1 MLNASKAGFRRL
13 LPLLRPHLRQLM
25 TGGLCMVVYVGSFP
39 VLVSLAGELFPALG
53 SKDLSR
59 VLQLIAQAVL
69 IFAVQKL
76 AQFGQDS
83 LLAEPA
89 LLVSQRL
96 RRELFSTLQRVE
108 LGALE
113 KLSAG
118 DLTYRLTEDADRV
131 SEVLYKTI
139 HDTVPSVLQLLVVLG
154 TMLWLD
160 WKLTIAIL
168 LLAPVIVWLISLFGA
183 QVMRATERSQ
193 KKVSELAGLL
203 GEAIEGLPLVR
214 AFAAEPWLQ
223 DRFEQEI
230 SQHRQAR
237 QRTYL
242 LVALQHPV
250 VGIIE
255 VIGLFAVL
263 GLAAWRIES
272 GDLTIPG
279 LSSYLTGLIV
289 LIDPIAHVTNN
300 FNEFQ
305 QGQASLRRL
314 REIEQE
320 PLEPSDPADSVSL
333 GDVKGALSLESLSF
347 HYVPGQTVLDRLDLQ
362 VPAGSVLAVV
372 GPSGAGK
379 STLFSLLLRFN
390 TAQQGSILLDGVDI
404 SSMRSRELRK
414 RVALVPQR
422 TTVFSGSIAEAI
434 RVKGALSLESL
445 SFHYVKGQTVL
456 DRLDLQVP
464 AGSVLAVVGPSGAGK
479 STLFSLLLRFNT
491 AQQGSILLD
500 GVDISS
506 MRSREL
512 RKRVALVPQR
522 TTVFSGSI
530 AEAIRFGRRATHEQ
544 MVSAARLANADDFI
558 QALPDGYNT
567 KLEERG
573 SNLSG
578 GQLQRIAIARAVLGD
593 PAILLLDEATSALDA
608 EAEAA
613 VQLGLNRAMADRTV
627 IVIAHRLATV
637 QEADK
642 IVVLE
647 HGRIV
652 ELGSHAELMNAYGRY
667 RDLCERQ
674 IIRGVEVT

>member
-1 MLNASKAGFRRL
+1 MFQPSKAGFRRL
-13 LPLLRPHLRQLM
+13 IPLLRPHLRQLLA
-25 TGGLCMVVYVGSFP
+25 GGGCMLIYVGSFP
-39 VLVSLAGELFPALG
+39 LLVRLAGDLFPALG
-53 SKDLSR
+53 SRDLNR
-59 VLQLIAQAVL
+59 VMQLIGQGVL

-76 AQFGQDS
+76 AQFGQDA
-83 LLAEPA
+83 LLAGPA
-89 LLVSQRL
+89 LQVSQRL
-96 RRELFSTLQRVE
+96 RRDLFSTLQRVE

-160 WKLTIAIL
+160 WKLTLAIL
-168 LLAPVIVWLISLFGA
+168 LLAPVIVWLISVFGA

-223 DRFEQEI
+223 DRFELEI
-230 SQHRQAR
+230 AQHREAR
-237 QRTYL
+237 QRTYS

-272 GDLTIPG
+272 GDLTIAG

-314 REIEQE
+314 RAIEQE
-320 PLEPSDPADSVSL
+320 PREPRDPDDAVPL
-333 GDVKGALSLESLSF
+333 GDLRGDLSFEGLSF
-347 HYVPGQTVLDRLDLQ
+347 HYVPGQPVLDQLNLQ

-390 TAQQGSILLDGVDI
+390 TAQQGRIALDGIDLNV
-404 SSMRSRELRK
+404 MRARDLRR

-422 TTVFSGSIAEAI
+422 TTVFAGTIA
-434 RVKGALSLESL
+434 
-445 SFHYVKGQTVL
+445 
-456 DRLDLQVP
+456 D
-464 AGSVLAVVGPSGAGK
+464 
-479 STLFSLLLRFNT
+479 
-491 AQQGSILLD
+491 
-500 GVDISS
+500 
-506 MRSREL
+506 
-512 RKRVALVPQR
+512 
-522 TTVFSGSI
+522 
-530 AEAIRFGRRATHEQ
+530 AIRFGRHASEEQVARAA
-544 MVSAARLANADDFI
+544 MLANADGFI

-567 KLEERG
+567 VLEERG

-578 GQLQRIAIARAVLGD
+578 GQLQRIAIARAVLGN
-593 PAILLLDEATSALDA
+593 PAVLLLDEATSALDA

-613 VQLGLNRAMADRTV
+613 VQLGLRQAMADRTV
-627 IVIAHRLATV
+627 LVIAHRLATV
-637 QEADK
+637 QGADQ
-642 IVVLE
+642 IVVLDR
-647 HGRIV
+647 GRII
-652 ELGSHAELMNAYGRY
+652 ERGTHQSLMSSRGRY
-667 RDLCERQ
+667 RELCERQ
-674 IIRGVEVT
+674 FIRDADGI